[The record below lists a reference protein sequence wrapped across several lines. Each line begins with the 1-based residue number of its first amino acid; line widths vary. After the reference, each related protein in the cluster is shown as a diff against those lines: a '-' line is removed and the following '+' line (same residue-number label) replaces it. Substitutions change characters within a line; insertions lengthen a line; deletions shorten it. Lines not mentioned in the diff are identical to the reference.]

1 MPIDEELKKILKIIA
16 KKSNFKTENNVF
28 DNAIVEESGIPKED
42 AYRYI
47 AQLEMIGL
55 IEIGIRPA
63 GSDRR
68 LINITNPGIEECSV
82 RTDRDIA

>member
-1 MPIDEELKKILKIIA
+1 MYTPLQ
-16 KKSNFKTENNVF
+16 
-28 DNAIVEESGIPKED
+28 VEESGLQKEEG
-42 AYRYI
+42 YRNI
-47 AQLEMIGL
+47 SQLEMIGL